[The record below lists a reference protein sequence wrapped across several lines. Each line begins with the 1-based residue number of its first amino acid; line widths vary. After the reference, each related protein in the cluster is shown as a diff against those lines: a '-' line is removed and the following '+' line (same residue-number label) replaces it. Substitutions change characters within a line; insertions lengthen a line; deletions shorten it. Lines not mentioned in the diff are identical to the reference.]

1 MNPFTQLIAFFI
13 DPQRAY
19 TELKEKPNFWFPLLA
34 ITLTTAAIMAWYYAI
49 VDLPWLIDRILSSE
63 ANQDPKAK
71 EMMASHMTRGA
82 MLGSSAGG
90 ILVIVPVIYLLYS
103 LYYLLAGKMLNT
115 GVGFK
120 VWFSFTCWSSVP
132 ALLSV
137 LLMIVQ
143 ILGAENGQ
151 VAQEQLDITS
161 INFLFTQLPPS
172 HKWASFFS
180 HINLSAIWSMVLA
193 IIGWRIW
200 SGRSW
205 ATAALVVMLPY
216 VLIYG
221 GWALFITLR

>member
-13 DPQRAY
+13 EPQRAY
-19 TELKEKPNFWFPLLA
+19 TELKKKPNFWFPLLA

-49 VDLPWLIDRILSSE
+49 VDLPWLIDRMAGSE
-63 ANQDPKAK
+63 GNDPKVKEEMAK
-71 EMMASHMTRGA
+71 HMTRGV
-82 MLGSSAGG
+82 MLGSSVGA
-90 ILVIVPVIYLLYS
+90 ILIILPVIYLLYS
-103 LYYLLAGKMLNT
+103 LYYLLAGKILNT

-120 VWFSFTCWSSVP
+120 AWFSFTCWSSVP

-161 INFLFTQLPPS
+161 MNSLFTQLQPG
-172 HKWASFFS
+172 HKWAGFYSQ
-180 HINLSAIWSMVLA
+180 INLSMIWSIVLS

-200 SGRSW
+200 SGRGWTIASI
-205 ATAALVVMLPY
+205 VVMLPY